1 MNKFYISISQISNT
15 GFQLFIILFITKT
28 ESLLVVGVYGLILA
42 YINPIITIFKLGI
55 SQFILSIDDNSNEN
69 AYNKVLIFNCLVFIT
84 LSFLVSFF
92 LNQDYKWLFMAV
104 SILKAMQMI
113 RESFESSYVKNRQE
127 NKLFKFIFLGNIF
140 SLLFFI
146 IIYYL
151 LNNLILSLFAAGI
164 ILLIFSVFDI
174 FKIINSKL
182 DLKLKKNDFVPLI
195 KITGT
200 KFLNSF
206 KSSLPRLFGQIV
218 LSFEELGVFTLL
230 QQSVNLL
237 DVLNNILMKSNNRLI
252 VNGFSNHKKSI
263 IIKAVVSYTIP
274 LIVVMVTSIIIL
286 FFAGDVIL
294 EFMFNEKMSKY
305 NMLLILMLFY
315 KNLSMISSIP
325 KISFIIY
332 NKVQITLSFLI
343 IHSIIISVFLF
354 SSNSLSQLIIVL
366 SFFELLLFLGLC
378 IFSYKLFKIR

>member
-1 MNKFYISISQISNT
+1 
-15 GFQLFIILFITKT
+15 
-28 ESLLVVGVYGLILA
+28 
-42 YINPIITIFKLGI
+42 
-55 SQFILSIDDNSNEN
+55 
-69 AYNKVLIFNCLVFIT
+69 
-84 LSFLVSFF
+84 
-92 LNQDYKWLFMAV
+92 MAV

-113 RESFESSYVKNRQE
+113 RESFECSYIKNRQE
-127 NKLFKFIFLGNIF
+127 NKLFKFIFLGNLL

-151 LNNLILSLFAAGI
+151 FNNLISSLFAAGI

-294 EFMFNEKMSKY
+294 EFVFNEKMSKY